1 MSRFRPPSDNRARAR
16 LLSGI
21 AAVAAAGLVAGCSP
35 CQDVLTYEVTGGKT
49 YIYNCGQPLA
59 VYNNGG
65 NTFTEFWYEGVNL
78 IGGFCGGPPGTTVN
92 TGGAMKGHSPEYP
105 FGHRT
110 AGGDRL
116 PWEGFW
122 SGFNYMDKTQLIW
135 IGMPGNPLAQTSFEI
150 EQPRQDLVILHVGTR
165 VPFSWVPDPLF
176 ECDVDYFVTPDGI
189 GVRNEIKVFKQLEP
203 LGWDDTGGQFIMTQ
217 AECDLDPAQPYAQAN
232 QPDLYYK
239 LACNDNL
246 LSIDPFPPYN
256 QITPSNIYADHD
268 TPAPPANRVHPIPNT
283 SLVPVGETMAFI
295 SPLVRP
301 SRNLNLALRVDLAH
315 STLPRLEYYC
325 EYNGERDYL
334 NFLLSPAI
342 GQNRVNTTVPAG
354 TNWVLYGDLVPW
366 KGTNPNVLRTMPW
379 LYE

>member
-1 MSRFRPPSDNRARAR
+1 MGHFRPE
-16 LLSGI
+16 SGHRTRI
-21 AAVAAAGLVAGCSP
+21 RVMLAAAVLGAAGWMGGCSP
-35 CQDVLTYEVTGGKT
+35 CQDVLTYETVGGKT
-49 YIYNCGQPLA
+49 YIYNCGKTLA
-59 VYNNGG
+59 VYNNAG

-92 TGGAMKGHSPEYP
+92 TDSPMKGHSPEYP
-105 FGHRT
+105 FGHRD
-110 AGGDRL
+110 ANGNRL
-116 PWEGFW
+116 QWEGFW
-122 SGFNYMDKTQLIW
+122 SGFNYMDKTLLIW
-135 IGMPGNPLAQTSFEI
+135 LGIPGNALSQYAFAI
-150 EQPRQDLVILHVGTR
+150 EQPREDLVVLHVGNR
-165 VPFSWVPDPLF
+165 VPFWFSPSPLF
-176 ECDVDYFVTPDGI
+176 ECDVDYFVSPDGI
-189 GVRNEIKVFKQLEP
+189 GVRNEVTVFQQLEP
-203 LGWDDTGGQFIMTQ
+203 LGYDDTGGQFIMTQ
-217 AECDLDPAQPYAQAN
+217 VECDLDPAQPYAQAN

-256 QITPSNIYADHD
+256 KITPSNIYADHD
-268 TPAPPANRVHPIPNT
+268 TPAPPENRVHPIPNT
-283 SLVPVGETMAFI
+283 ALVPAAETLAFI

-301 SRNLNLALRVDLAH
+301 SRNVNLALRIDIAN

-342 GQNRVNTTVPAG
+342 GQNRVDKTVPAG